1 MLTEQ
6 ELRQLCLL
14 AAAGGLAGNNS
25 VEGFN
30 PRRVHTTMRCVLYML
45 VAFSLRR
52 RNLGRRN
59 LRTGTDNP
67 NSPNSSRLRYS
78 AYGAATFRSKIRSRL
93 SSVRPA
99 LLHKQGCLAITY
111 M

>member
-1 MLTEQ
+1 M
-6 ELRQLCLL
+6 
-14 AAAGGLAGNNS
+14 GYG
-25 VEGFN
+25 
-30 PRRVHTTMRCVLYML
+30 PRRVHANIRCVIFML

-59 LRTGTDNP
+59 LRVGTDNP

-78 AYGAATFRSKIRSRL
+78 ASDATTFRSKMRARL

>member
-1 MLTEQ
+1 MLTAP

-14 AAAGGLAGNNS
+14 AAAGGFARNKPVVGY
-25 VEGFN
+25 G
-30 PRRVHTTMRCVLYML
+30 PRRIHTSIRCVIYMV

-59 LRTGTDNP
+59 LRVGTDNP
-67 NSPNSSRLRYS
+67 NSPNSSRLRFSSYS
-78 AYGAATFRSKIRSRL
+78 AAAFRSKLRARL
-93 SSVRPA
+93 SSLRPA